1 MSQPSSGQRASDPV
15 RPATA
20 QELLWQ
26 GEFGREYT
34 ERNAVSPEARQP
46 FFARVLGK
54 TFGVSSICELG
65 ANRGHN
71 LAAIRGLSDNY
82 HLTGVELNPQAA
94 ALLGAQEGIRAVRSA
109 ILDFDSDEPF
119 DLVYTCGVLI
129 HLNPDDL
136 PAVYRK
142 MFALSARYILINEY
156 FNPVPVSLDYR
167 GHTDRLFKRDF
178 GAEFLAANAHRACVA
193 DYGFLWQAVE
203 PAWDNT
209 TWWLFEKMK
218 P

>member
-1 MSQPSSGQRASDPV
+1 MSHPLSGQT

-20 QELLWQ
+20 QELFWQ
-26 GEFGREYT
+26 GEFGSEYT
-34 ERNAVSPEARQP
+34 ERNAISPEARQP

-54 TFGVSSICELG
+54 TFGVSRICELG

-71 LAAIRGLSDNY
+71 LAAIRKLSANY
-82 HLTGVELNPQAA
+82 QLTGVELNPQAVT
-94 ALLGAQEGIRAVRSA
+94 LLGEQEGIRAIRSS
-109 ILDFDSDEPF
+109 ILDFDSAEPF

-142 MFALSARYILINEY
+142 IFALSARYVLINEY

-167 GHTDRLFKRDF
+167 GYTDRLFKRDF
-178 GAEFLAANAHRACVA
+178 GKEFLEATHHQARVA
-193 DYGFLWQAVE
+193 DYGFLWQTVE

-209 TWWLFEKMK
+209 TWWLFEKETT
-218 P
+218 